1 VEMQGLFPNWKT
13 AFDAARAELSNEQ
26 CILLLT
32 HWGSLWQDDNPIVPY
47 RRAINPVA
55 FTSALPHVF
64 LIEADHE
71 TDRLRY
77 RLAGEEINSRYQN
90 GIVGKYLDDITPA
103 DALPQVNAYFRT
115 CIERPSLVL
124 LKGILFGERAQPGM
138 GERLLLPLRDNKS
151 NRLGLIGI
159 TIQKFSFPDIH
170 TARSQIP
177 RILHIYPLDGSPA
190 EIMEY

>member
-1 VEMQGLFPNWKT
+1 MQGLFPNWKV
-13 AFDAARAELSNEQ
+13 AFDAVRPELLNEH

-32 HWGSLWQDDNPIVPY
+32 HWGSLWQDDNPIVPD
-47 RRAINPVA
+47 RRAIDPIA
-55 FTSALPHVF
+55 FTTALPHVF
-64 LIEADHE
+64 LIETDPE

-103 DALPQVNAYFRT
+103 DALPKVNAYFRT
-115 CIERPSLVL
+115 CIERPALVL

-138 GERLLLPLRDNKS
+138 GERLLLPLRDNKN

-159 TIQKFSFPDIH
+159 TLQKLSFPDIH
-170 TARSQIP
+170 TARSQTP

-190 EIMEY
+190 EIMDY